1 MEHKITLKISFMKGI
16 NYFCEMQQKNLLIG
30 GPGTGKTS
38 VLNELMKLPY
48 ECFPEISREVILKA
62 QQKGID
68 QLFLSKPVLFSKML
82 LEGRE
87 QQYLKAIKSKSE
99 IVFFDRG
106 IPDIHAYMDYFKT
119 EYPSS
124 FKEKSKHYKYNK
136 IFHFSPWKEIHKKDN
151 ERYESFEET
160 IEIDIFLMKAYLDLG
175 YTIINVPF
183 GSVKERTNFIINSL
197 SCDL

>member
-1 MEHKITLKISFMKGI
+1 MKGI

-38 VLNELMKLPY
+38 VLNELMKLAY
-48 ECFPEISREVILKA
+48 ECFPEVSREVILNA
-62 QQKGID
+62 RQKGID
-68 QLFLSKPVLFSKML
+68 QLFLNKPLLFSEMVLK
-82 LEGRE
+82 GRE
-87 QQYLKAIKSKSE
+87 QQYLEANKSKSE

-124 FKEKSKHYKYNK
+124 FKEKSKHYKYDK

-183 GSVKERTNFIINSL
+183 GSIKDRTNFIINSL